1 LNFQVSEAIPNPIEP
16 IYRAE
21 ELFKV
26 VDRNEERVEEKA
38 EMSWISDE
46 VAETEQKIS

>member
-1 LNFQVSEAIPNPIEP
+1 LN
-16 IYRAE
+16 
-21 ELFKV
+21 
-26 VDRNEERVEEKA
+26 EKA